1 MYLIKPVIPI
11 ILLDELANSQDSS
24 EGCKMAHGKPNLR
37 TNKQNFAIKGQSAAV
52 EAIIPVN
59 NRHSNIQEY
68 IVALG
73 W

>member
-1 MYLIKPVIPI
+1 
-11 ILLDELANSQDSS
+11 
-24 EGCKMAHGKPNLR
+24 MAHGKPNLR